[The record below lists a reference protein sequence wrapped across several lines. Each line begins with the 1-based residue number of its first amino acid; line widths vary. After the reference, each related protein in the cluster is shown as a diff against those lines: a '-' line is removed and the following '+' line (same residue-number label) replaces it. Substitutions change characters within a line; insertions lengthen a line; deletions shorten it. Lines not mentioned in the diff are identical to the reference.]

1 METRSRV
8 AAAAASVVPFHCVIC
23 FDEFN
28 MTDRPPVV
36 LPCGHTYVC
45 APCTKRLRRC
55 MECREPLFIP
65 AVQQQ
70 TRNLNAQG
78 NGSWAGTAPPMYN
91 RGGRYSPQQQGNMTS
106 PPQEVPTPAAPIA
119 LPIPKN
125 VVLLAMMEAAQR
137 QSQIEQK
144 EDEANANAF
153 EGSNTSSLVD
163 DDDDDDEEQFD
174 LNRIISGMA
183 TLSGPCGTY
192 AVREKEGLAV
202 MSSDPRRKQHVDEEK
217 KTQDLIHSSPVL
229 KVKDPFAL
237 EYGQTVQI
245 VDFEDGVAK
254 LARGRGFIVA
264 NSSQLVKGT
273 LLTCVRIDE
282 KVGDSV
288 SIPREPLSH
297 RLYVTLLL

>member
-55 MECREPLFIP
+55 MECREPLFLP
-65 AVQQQ
+65 AQQQ
-70 TRNLNAQG
+70 NRNPNAQG
-78 NGSWAGTAPPMYN
+78 NWAGTAPPMYN
-91 RGGRYSPQQQGNMTS
+91 RGGRYSPGQQQNNMGS
-106 PPQEVPTPAAPIA
+106 PPQDLAAPAAPIA

-137 QSQIEQK
+137 QSQMEEK
-144 EDEANANAF
+144 ESEANADEF
-153 EGSNTSSLVD
+153 EGSGSSSIID
-163 DDDDDDEEQFD
+163 DDDEDEEQFD

-202 MSSDPRRKQHVDEEK
+202 MSSDPRRKQHEDDEK
-217 KTQDLIHSSPVL
+217 KTQEDRESIHSSPVI

-273 LLTCVRIDE
+273 LHF
-282 KVGDSV
+282 S
-288 SIPREPLSH
+288 
-297 RLYVTLLL
+297 

>member
-55 MECREPLFIP
+55 MECREPLFLP
-65 AVQQQ
+65 APQQ
-70 TRNLNAQG
+70 TRNPNAQAQG
-78 NGSWAGTAPPMYN
+78 SASWAGTAPPMYN
-91 RGGRYSPQQQGNMTS
+91 RGGRYSPGQQTNLTS
-106 PPQEVPTPAAPIA
+106 PPQDVSAPAAPIA

-137 QSQIEQK
+137 QSQMEEK
-144 EDEANANAF
+144 ESEANADVDAF
-153 EGSNTSSLVD
+153 EGSGSSSIV
-163 DDDDDDEEQFD
+163 DDDDEEQFD

-217 KTQDLIHSSPVL
+217 KTQEDRELIQSSPVL
-229 KVKDPFAL
+229 QVQDPFAL

-273 LLTCVRIDE
+273 LH
-282 KVGDSV
+282 DS
-288 SIPREPLSH
+288 
-297 RLYVTLLL
+297 

>member
-55 MECREPLFIP
+55 MECREPLFLP
-65 AVQQQ
+65 APQQ
-70 TRNLNAQG
+70 TRNPNAQG
-78 NGSWAGTAPPMYN
+78 SGSWAGTAPPMYN
-91 RGGRYSPQQQGNMTS
+91 RGGRYSPGQQTNLTS
-106 PPQEVPTPAAPIA
+106 PPQDASAPAAPIA

-137 QSQIEQK
+137 QSQMEEK
-144 EDEANANAF
+144 ESEANADANAF
-153 EGSNTSSLVD
+153 EGSGSSSIV
-163 DDDDDDEEQFD
+163 DDDDDEEQFD

-217 KTQDLIHSSPVL
+217 KTQEDRELIQSSPVL
-229 KVKDPFAL
+229 QVQDPFAL

-273 LLTCVRIDE
+273 LH
-282 KVGDSV
+282 DS
-288 SIPREPLSH
+288 
-297 RLYVTLLL
+297 

>member
-55 MECREPLFIP
+55 MECREPLFLP
-65 AVQQQ
+65 AAVQHQP
-70 TRNLNAQG
+70 TRNPVTQG
-78 NGSWAGTAPPMYN
+78 NWAGTAPPMYN
-91 RGGRYSPQQQGNMTS
+91 RAGKYNHSPQQQHNQTYSAS
-106 PPQEVPTPAAPIA
+106 PPDQHHHNVSAPAAAPIA

-137 QSQIEQK
+137 QSQMQEK
-144 EDEANANAF
+144 EEAEANADDDNAF
-153 EGSNTSSLVD
+153 EGSGTSSIVD
-163 DDDDDDEEQFD
+163 DDEDDEDQFD

-217 KTQDLIHSSPVL
+217 KTQEDIPSPVQISV
-229 KVKDPFAL
+229 VKDPFAL

-254 LARGRGFIVA
+254 LGRGRGFIVA

-273 LLTCVRIDE
+273 L
-282 KVGDSV
+282 
-288 SIPREPLSH
+288 H
-297 RLYVTLLL
+297 YMLLHS

>member
-1 METRSRV
+1 
-8 AAAAASVVPFHCVIC
+8 
-23 FDEFN
+23 
-28 MTDRPPVV
+28 
-36 LPCGHTYVC
+36 
-45 APCTKRLRRC
+45 
-55 MECREPLFIP
+55 MECREPLFLP

-70 TRNLNAQG
+70 TRNPNAHAQG
-78 NGSWAGTAPPMYN
+78 NWAGTAPPMYN
-91 RGGRYSPQQQGNMTS
+91 RGGRYSPQQQQNQHNLAS
-106 PPQEVPTPAAPIA
+106 PPQDGSGPAAPIA
-119 LPIPKN
+119 LPIPRN

-137 QSQIEQK
+137 QSQIEEK
-144 EDEANANAF
+144 EDEANSDAF
-153 EGSNTSSLVD
+153 EGSRSSSIVD
-163 DDDDDDEEQFD
+163 DDDDEDEEQFD

-217 KTQDLIHSSPVL
+217 KTQEDRELIHSSPVL

-273 LLTCVRIDE
+273 LH
-282 KVGDSV
+282 DS
-288 SIPREPLSH
+288 
-297 RLYVTLLL
+297 

>member
-1 METRSRV
+1 
-8 AAAAASVVPFHCVIC
+8 
-23 FDEFN
+23 
-28 MTDRPPVV
+28 
-36 LPCGHTYVC
+36 
-45 APCTKRLRRC
+45 
-55 MECREPLFIP
+55 
-65 AVQQQ
+65 
-70 TRNLNAQG
+70 
-78 NGSWAGTAPPMYN
+78 MYN
-91 RGGRYSPQQQGNMTS
+91 RGGRYSPGQQQNNMGS
-106 PPQEVPTPAAPIA
+106 PPQDLAAPAAPIA

-137 QSQIEQK
+137 QSQMEEK
-144 EDEANANAF
+144 ESEANADEF
-153 EGSNTSSLVD
+153 EGSGSSSIID
-163 DDDDDDEEQFD
+163 DDDEDEEQFD

-202 MSSDPRRKQHVDEEK
+202 MSSDPRRKQHEDDEK
-217 KTQDLIHSSPVL
+217 KTQEDRESIHSSPVI

-273 LLTCVRIDE
+273 LH
-282 KVGDSV
+282 G
-288 SIPREPLSH
+288 
-297 RLYVTLLL
+297 

>member
-36 LPCGHTYVC
+36 LPCGHTYLC
-45 APCTKRLRRC
+45 APCSKRLRRC
-55 MECREPLFIP
+55 MECREPLFLP
-65 AVQQQ
+65 VQQQ
-70 TRNLNAQG
+70 TRNPNAAA
-78 NGSWAGTAPPMYN
+78 NGGWAGTAPPMYN
-91 RGGRYSPQQQGNMTS
+91 RGGRYSPQQPN
-106 PPQEVPTPAAPIA
+106 QEVPAVSAPAAPIA

-137 QSQIEQK
+137 QSQMEEK
-144 EDEANANAF
+144 EFEASADASQAS
-153 EGSNTSSLVD
+153 GSSSIV
-163 DDDDDDEEQFD
+163 DDDDDEEQFD

-202 MSSDPRRKQHVDEEK
+202 MSSDPRRKQHMDEEK
-217 KTQDLIHSSPVL
+217 KTQDDRELIHTSPL
-229 KVKDPFAL
+229 PLPEVKEPFSL

-254 LARGRGFIVA
+254 LARGRGFIVGT
-264 NSSQLVKGT
+264 SSQLVKGT
-273 LLTCVRIDE
+273 LR
-282 KVGDSV
+282 S
-288 SIPREPLSH
+288 
-297 RLYVTLLL
+297 